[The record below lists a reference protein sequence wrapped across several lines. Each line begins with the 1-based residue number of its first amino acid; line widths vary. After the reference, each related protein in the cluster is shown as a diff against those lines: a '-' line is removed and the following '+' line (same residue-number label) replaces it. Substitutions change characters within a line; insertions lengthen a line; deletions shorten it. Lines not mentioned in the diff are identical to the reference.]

1 MVARCRQALLVSA
14 ERGTVVLGA
23 LVLTFVLTLLGIAL
37 FGLAQ
42 LDARLAF
49 GNEAD
54 YRALELAQ
62 SAVERTLHQLFL
74 DLCGGSVACTNPPPN
89 ASWADGSINGATYTV
104 SSSTFQNVS
113 GWGSS
118 GSPLT
123 DFGDPAVFDGVQT

>member
-1 MVARCRQALLVSA
+1 MRSRRAQGTDEEAERMVARCRQALLVSA

-23 LVLTFVLTLLGIAL
+23 LVLTFALTLLGIAL
-37 FGLAQ
+37 FRLAE

-74 DLCGGSVACTNPPPN
+74 DLCGGSVACTNPLPN
-89 ASWADGSINGATYTV
+89 ASWADGLINGASYTV
-104 SSSTFQNVS
+104 SNSTFQNVS

-118 GSPLT
+118 GSP
-123 DFGDPAVFDGVQT
+123 